1 MHRIDQTEGS
11 DRTALSKVDHR
22 DSRRRT
28 EFPFGLNAL
37 RLKVGFRALEPSTR
51 IEASFIL
58 AVAVWPYERFTA
70 ETVAVPGR

>member
-11 DRTALSKVDHR
+11 DRTALSEVDQR

-51 IEASFIL
+51 DL
-58 AVAVWPYERFTA
+58 ALLFRQKYPPT
-70 ETVAVPGR
+70 PGRGMAANR